1 MRCYLYFFLTRV
13 LKSCKEHRASS
24 GREKSFALPDKAQV
38 LIIRWSEFKI
48 APIASSR
55 MVSYFQ
61 MPLCTLVFSG
71 LLDMCVIFVIFFFLL
86 LSFLLF
92 FRKGSGVSTMEAI
105 LSEKG
110 SQKAVCAD
118 KRGLGISGEVLN
130 SPCPFRTPPL
140 SKCPSH
146 FH

>member
-1 MRCYLYFFLTRV
+1 MLSLFFSDKGFEKLQ
-13 LKSCKEHRASS
+13 RAQSKL
-24 GREKSFALPDKAQV
+24 GERKSFALPDKAQV

-71 LLDMCVIFVIFFFLL
+71 LLDMCVIFVIFFFFYFPF
-86 LSFLLF
+86 SFF

-118 KRGLGISGEVLN
+118 KRGLGISGR
-130 SPCPFRTPPL
+130 F
-140 SKCPSH
+140 
-146 FH
+146 